1 MTESTRGGQSG
12 EGVGRVEE
20 AAGGPR
26 PARPAPRK
34 EWSVGIYAGDSPLR
48 LSPAAGARNPV
59 ITRRDVTDVP
69 ALFVAD
75 PFMLRHDGLWL
86 MLFEVL
92 NSETGR
98 GEIGLAES
106 ADGLAWRYR
115 RIVLAEPFHL
125 SYPYLFESGGEF
137 YMIPETLGLGRVEL
151 YRARDF
157 PESWER
163 AGALVEGVCADP
175 TVFQHEGRWWMYA
188 CTTPGRH
195 DTLCLYHADE
205 LNGPWS
211 LHPRSPLVA
220 GDASRAR
227 PAGRVVLHGGR
238 IYRFAQ
244 DCSPVYGTQV
254 RAFAV
259 TTLTPEDYSEEELPE
274 SPVLGPGAD
283 VWNGCR
289 MHHVDAHE
297 VGEGHWLACVDG
309 DAWS

>member
-1 MTESTRGGQSG
+1 M
-12 EGVGRVEE
+12 GRVEG

-26 PARPAPRK
+26 LARPAPRK
-34 EWSVGIYAGDSPLR
+34 EWSIGIYAGDSPLR

-59 ITRRDVTDVP
+59 LTRRDVTDVP

-75 PFMLRHDGLWL
+75 PFMLRRGGLWF

-92 NSETGR
+92 NAETGR

-125 SYPYLFESGGEF
+125 SYPYLFESGGEY

-157 PESWER
+157 PEDWER
-163 AGALVEGVCADP
+163 AGTLVEGVCADP
-175 TVFQHEGRWWMYA
+175 TVFRHAGRWWMYA
-188 CTTPGRH
+188 CTAPGPH
-195 DTLCLYHADE
+195 DTLCLYHAGE
-205 LNGPWS
+205 LNGHWA

-227 PAGRVVLHGGR
+227 PAGRVVSHGGR
-238 IYRFAQ
+238 LLRFAQ
-244 DCSPVYGTQV
+244 DCTPIYGTQV
-254 RAFAV
+254 RAFEV
-259 TTLTPEDYSEEELPE
+259 HNLTPEDYSEEELPE
-274 SPVLGPGAD
+274 SPVLRPGGD
-283 VWNGCR
+283 GWNDCR
-289 MHHVDAHE
+289 MHHLDAHE
-297 VGEGHWLACVDG
+297 GGAGRWLACVDG
-309 DAWS
+309 DARS